1 MKVIHRRYDTIEF
14 EVLNTDGSF
23 GVANCFS
30 DINYAYRKA
39 PLKVNTIESLS
50 FITDAEEQSLS
61 RGDIYKCNEDG
72 NFFRD
77 TTMSIQKAITEE
89 IKNGVSWREVI
100 KKYYSDN
107 NPWLYKIITSEKRTR
122 FIDQFIKP
130 KNLSILDI
138 GAGWGQFSVPL
149 AKDNIVCALEP
160 TPERL
165 NFIEAVAKQ
174 EELLIIYI
182 Y

>member
-1 MKVIHRRYDTIEF
+1 MKMAIFLY
-14 EVLNTDGSF
+14 
-23 GVANCFS
+23 
-30 DINYAYRKA
+30 
-39 PLKVNTIESLS
+39 
-50 FITDAEEQSLS
+50 
-61 RGDIYKCNEDG
+61 
-72 NFFRD
+72 RD

-174 EELLIIYI
+174 ERVIDNLYLLGVNYMNLTFKSKFGE
-182 Y
+182 